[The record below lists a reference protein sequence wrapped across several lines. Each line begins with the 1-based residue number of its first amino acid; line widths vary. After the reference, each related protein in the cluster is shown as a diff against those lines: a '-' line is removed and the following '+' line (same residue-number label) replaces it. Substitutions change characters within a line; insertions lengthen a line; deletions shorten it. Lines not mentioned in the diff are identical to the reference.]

1 MEENKPLEIPELPKT
16 EGTVNS
22 TTTITAKPKPN
33 GLLVAVLVV
42 LGLLVVLGGT
52 YAFLKTQKR
61 IPPKDKVVVDNSVV
75 GEDNDEKV
83 QEGED
88 KKKESDKKNDVE
100 DTGEVESKDS
110 FAANKIFYI
119 KDNNV
124 FSYDIVTKETVQWTS
139 YDRNAH
145 NIAVVGVIDGK
156 SLAFSKC
163 STVVGDYACGLF
175 TINLDSKAIVERKKL
190 GKQDMLLASGFGTET
205 KFAYLFMKG
214 ENKWVLSL
222 YDGGS
227 EKVLEEVTVG
237 EAYGRGGFIEDSE
250 EIAFSPDQKYLFH
263 ISTGSPRGVIDF
275 SIYVYNLG
283 LGTKDIIKNA
293 TQPKWLDKDYI
304 VYRKYDKDAK
314 KGDGLY
320 VYDVKTKTSEKISGL
335 VDSSY
340 VPNVLS
346 GTKKI
351 VYNVQPERQIWLVDN
366 ATGKNTKLLDSAMEP
381 IWVNKGNIAF
391 RSVKKCTDD
400 CEGMYDYNI
409 LGVGVF
415 DLETNTSVIIPGLKE
430 VGPIVTEYK

>member
-33 GLLVAVLVV
+33 GLLVAILVI
-42 LGLLVVLGGT
+42 LGLLVVVRGT
-52 YAFLKTQKR
+52 YAFLKTQNKVL
-61 IPPKDKVVVDNSVV
+61 PKDKELVD
-75 GEDNDEKV
+75 DEV
-83 QEGED
+83 LEED
-88 KKKESDKKNDVE
+88 KKEGKKDSDKKKDEVVLK
-100 DTGEVESKDS
+100 DKVESKGGLV
-110 FAANKIFYI
+110 ANKIFYI
-119 KDNNV
+119 KDSNV

-139 YDRNAH
+139 YDKNAH

-190 GKQDMLLASGFGTET
+190 DKQDMLLASGFGTET

-227 EKVLEEVTVG
+227 EKVLEEVEVG
-237 EAYGRGGFIEDSE
+237 EGYGRGGFVEDSE

-283 LGTKDIIKNA
+283 LGTKEIIKNA

-304 VYRKYDKDAK
+304 VYRKFDKDAK

-320 VYDVKTKTSEKISGL
+320 VYDVKKKTSEKISGL

-366 ATGKNTKLLDSAMEP
+366 ASGKNTKLLDSAMEP

-400 CEGMYDYNI
+400 CEGMYDYNT